1 MTNPMHSSKYTGR
14 AVLAAAL
21 LSAAGLAACNQDKL
35 LTVATPD
42 VVLPQ
47 DISGPAALP
56 SAYAAAISDFQVGYA
71 GGYGNGAPA
80 LDLNEGIGQMTALLS
95 DEFLNAETFST
106 RVEVDRRATDDN
118 NQTTLQTFQDI
129 QRSRSTSDL
138 VASRFRQFLPDDPR
152 GAEVQALAA
161 YTLVLMGEAY
171 CNGVPTSV
179 VNADG
184 SFTYGAPQTG
194 NQLFT
199 TALAKFD
206 SAIAVATA
214 AGADGVE
221 ALNLARIGKAR
232 TLIDL
237 NRYAEADAA
246 VAAVPSGFNYSIQH
260 SENTGRQQNAIF
272 SYNYLERRFTVGN
285 QEGTNGLP
293 FVASGD
299 PRVPT
304 FRNPLNS
311 GVGFDGETPLFLTT
325 KYPERKAP
333 TPLAIGAEARLIQ
346 AEAALKAGNLVT
358 FLAMLNA
365 ARANAPTYTATG
377 ATTEQP
383 LPKPAALTAADI
395 PATAAGRENLLFRER
410 ALTLYL
416 TSHRLG
422 DLRRLI
428 SQYGRNS
435 ESVFP
440 TGPYNPGSA
449 SKAGTV
455 YGTDV
460 NLPIPAEEE
469 NNPQYA
475 VAPHCINRL
484 AAFQ

>member
-1 MTNPMHSSKYTGR
+1 MTNPMPFAKYTGR
-14 AVLAAAL
+14 VVLAAAL
-21 LSAAGLAACNQDKL
+21 ASAAGLVACNQDKL

-42 VVLPQ
+42 VVLPS
-47 DISGPAALP
+47 DIAGPGALP
-56 SAYAAAISDFQVGYA
+56 SAYAAVIADFQVGYA
-71 GGYGNGAPA
+71 GGYGGGPPA

-129 QRSRSTSDL
+129 QRARSTADL
-138 VASRFRQFLPDDPR
+138 VAGRFRQFAPADPR

-179 VNADG
+179 VNEDG
-184 SFTYGAPQTG
+184 TFTYGAPQTG
-194 NQLFT
+194 EQLFT
-199 TALAKFD
+199 TAIAKFD
-206 SAIAVATA
+206 SAIALATA
-214 AGADGVE
+214 TNGTK
-221 ALNLARIGKAR
+221 ALNLARIGKGRA
-232 TLIDL
+232 LIDL

-246 VAAVPSGFNYSIQH
+246 VAAVPSNYLYVIEH
-260 SENTGRQQNAIF
+260 SENTGRQNNAIY

-285 QEGTNGLP
+285 GEGTNGLN
-293 FVASGD
+293 FVSAAD

-304 FRNPLNS
+304 FRIASNA
-311 GVGFDGETPLFLTT
+311 GVGFDEETPLFLTT
-325 KYPERKAP
+325 KFPERKAP
-333 TPLAIGAEARLIQ
+333 TPLTLGAEARLIQ
-346 AEAALKAGNLVT
+346 AEAALKAGDAAA
-358 FLAMLNA
+358 FLANLNA
-365 ARANAPTYTATG
+365 ARANAPTYTPTG
-377 ATTEQP
+377 LQTEQP
-383 LPKPAALTAADI
+383 LPKPAPLTAADI
-395 PATAAGRENLLFRER
+395 PASATGQQDLLFRER

-440 TGPYNPGSA
+440 TGPYNPGSP

-484 AAFQ
+484 AAFR